1 MINISFINLFNS
13 YLTLKNE
20 FFEGG
25 HVDFGSILKLIFNL
39 RINSKFVN
47 NQTEIM

>member
-1 MINISFINLFNS
+1 MIKMSFINSFNS

-20 FFEGG
+20 FFKGG
-25 HVDFGSILKLIFNL
+25 HVDFSSILKLIFNI

-47 NQTEIM
+47 NKTKII